1 MHEDYLLRN
10 YVFSLIFFIPFLGEE
25 GLLFEG
31 VRKQP
36 EKYLQPCSNGVK
48 DWLMELKGDNRVVF
62 LMTSSKNRYAE
73 MVLETVLG

>member
-1 MHEDYLLRN
+1 MHEDYTEKLCFFPN
-10 YVFSLIFFIPFLGEE
+10 IFHTFLGEE

-31 VRKQP
+31 VRKKP

-73 MVLETVLG
+73 MVVETVLG

>member
-1 MHEDYLLRN
+1 MKIILRN
-10 YVFSLIFFIPFLGEE
+10 YVFSLIFFINFLGEE

-31 VRKQP
+31 VRKKP